1 MEYLV
6 DQKLENVS
14 SSPETDSP
22 MSDDYPESA
31 ITIPPD
37 WPYQQSIPE
46 PSYMPLPQPMSFDAY
61 PAVPSHHP
69 LLEVDIPEDPPSP
82 ASSLGKHSAF
92 PSNVILQPHYMHI
105 WNPEGLIH
113 KHSPTYDGVHTIAVP
128 HRRSPPESTSGSPK
142 SSPNA
147 SPSISEPA
155 INASIPNPA
164 PTSPLGY
171 MTLDLSDAR
180 ASSNSSRTDL

>member
-1 MEYLV
+1 MPPIPWSQHARQYLSMEYLV

-22 MSDDYPESA
+22 MSDAHPESTIA
-31 ITIPPD
+31 IPLD

-46 PSYMPLPQPMSFDAY
+46 PSHMPSPQPMSFDAY
-61 PAVPSHHP
+61 PAVPSHCP
-69 LLEVDIPEDPPSP
+69 PLEVNIPEDPPSP
-82 ASSLGKHSAF
+82 TSSLGKRSAS
-92 PSNVILQPHYMHI
+92 PSSVVSQPHYMRI

-128 HRRSPPESTSGSPK
+128 HQRSPPESTSASPEA
-142 SSPNA
+142 SPDA

-164 PTSPLGY
+164 STSI
-171 MTLDLSDAR
+171 LDYISL
-180 ASSNSSRTDL
+180 